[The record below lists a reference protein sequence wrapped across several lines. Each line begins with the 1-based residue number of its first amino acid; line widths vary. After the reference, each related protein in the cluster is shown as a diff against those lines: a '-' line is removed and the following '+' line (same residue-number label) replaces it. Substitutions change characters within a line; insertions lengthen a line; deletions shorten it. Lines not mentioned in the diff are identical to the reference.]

1 MEAEGRNLFK
11 MKNANFG
18 LLSSLR
24 MKKLRMAASLRHVSL
39 ASGHGFFY
47 VLILESEMGEKK
59 TGAKVWVREFLR
71 A

>member
-11 MKNANFG
+11 MKSANVG
-18 LLSSLR
+18 LLSSLG

-39 ASGHGFFY
+39 ALDR
-47 VLILESEMGEKK
+47 VLLFLFLESEMGGK
-59 TGAKVWVREFLR
+59 TGAKVWVKEFLR